1 VRDRRPETMLP
12 EHVRH
17 LRYNQGSFRDVAV
30 TILDTAHTSFF
41 FLFFLIRD
49 EMRDWRLKT
58 MLQGQVRHTIV
69 NTNIKRERDF

>member
-1 VRDRRPETMLP
+1 MYVY
-12 EHVRH
+12 VRH

-41 FLFFLIRD
+41 FFYLRD
-49 EMRDWRLKT
+49 EMRDRRPET
-58 MLQGQVRHTIV
+58 VLQGQVRHTIV